1 MKEQIVII
9 VSPQPLL
16 RDGLKLLIEEAGLGE
31 VATAPD
37 MKHARNLMFEIHPNV
52 VVIDRPDAGAK
63 ELGYFSDLPQKPT
76 KVVVI
81 GRTDDQLSIYQR
93 SMVLPATEQNLI
105 KAIRDNDSRTD
116 DIQGND
122 VV

>member
-1 MKEQIVII
+1 M
-9 VSPQPLL
+9 SHRGHYF
-16 RDGLKLLIEEAGLGE
+16 RDGLKLLLEEAGLGE

-37 MKHARNLMFEIHPNV
+37 MKHARTLMFEIHPNV
-52 VVIDRPDAGAK
+52 VVIDCPDAGAE
-63 ELGYFSDLPQKPT
+63 ELGYFSDLPKKPT

-81 GRTDDQLSIYQR
+81 GRTDDQLSVYR
-93 SMVLPATEQNLI
+93 CSMVLPATKHNLI
-105 KAIRDNDSRTD
+105 KLIRDNDSRTD